1 MEFTIWLL
9 LAGIGLGLIV
19 GAFAALSGT
28 GGGALNVPIFTLLLL
43 LPIDI
48 SVGTSL
54 LVVFF
59 NSISTN
65 YAYFKQKRVDYK
77 TGAIMLAVSAP
88 MSIVGSLMT
97 GLVADSFTDGQRI
110 MTVIFYIGLFIISLV
125 IMFKGKGNGLSEKQF
140 ACNSRCDIRRVLTD
154 RDNTKFEYAFNWVK
168 VLPIAGLA
176 GFVSGF
182 LGLGGG
188 VVQVPMFYGMCGMP
202 MHVTVAT
209 SGFIILFNSITG
221 VATKLFMN
229 DIDLVVGLIFAA
241 GSVIGAQVGAKIAKG
256 SKSQRLKI
264 IISLCLMGLSAFKI
278 VSFFFSF

>member
-1 MEFTIWLL
+1 MAFTIWLL
-9 LAGIGLGLIV
+9 IIGIGLGVLV

-28 GGGALNVPIFTLLLL
+28 GGGALNVPIFTLVLL

-48 SVGTSL
+48 AVGTSL
-54 LVVFF
+54 LVMFF

-77 TGAIMLAVSAP
+77 TGAIMLGASLP

-97 GLVADSFTDGQRI
+97 GLVTDSFAEGERI
-110 MTVIFYIGLFIISLV
+110 MTVVFYIGLFIISLV
-125 IMFKGKGNGLSEKQF
+125 ILFKGKGNGLSEKEF
-140 ACNSRCDIRRVLTD
+140 ACDSRWCIQRILID
-154 RDNTKFEYAFNWVK
+154 RDGVKFEYAFNWVK

-188 VVQVPMFYGMCGMP
+188 VIQVPMLYGVCGMP

-209 SGFIILFNSITG
+209 SGFIILFNAITG
-221 VATKLFMN
+221 VTTKLFMN
-229 DIDLVVGLIFAA
+229 DTDLVVGLIFAA
-241 GSVIGAQVGAKIAKG
+241 GTIIGAQLGAKIAKG

-264 IISLCLMGLSAFKI
+264 IISVCLMGLSVFKI
-278 VSFFFSF
+278 LSFFFSF

>member
-188 VVQVPMFYGMCGMP
+188 VVQVPMLYGVCGMP

>member
-9 LAGIGLGLIV
+9 LAGIGLGLLV

-48 SVGTSL
+48 GVGTSL

-140 ACNSRCDIRRVLTD
+140 ACNSRWDIRRVLTD
-154 RDNTKFEYAFNWVK
+154 RDDTKFEYAFNWVK

-188 VVQVPMFYGMCGMP
+188 VVQVPMLYGVCGMP

-241 GSVIGAQVGAKIAKG
+241 GTIIGAQVGAKIAKG
-256 SKSQRLKI
+256 SKSQRLKF
-264 IISLCLMGLSAFKI
+264 IISLCLMGLSTFKI